1 MLMRTDKPL
10 SGKVAL
16 VTGGARGLG
25 KAFALRLA
33 KLGAAVMVS
42 DRDLSGG
49 AYAQAE
55 LTVEQELDTL
65 QAGYDLYQGDLTK
78 EDEVKDLFAALETR
92 FGRLDILVN
101 NIGGTAGPATATEC
115 AKDIWDKTVA
125 MNLTTTFLCSKYAA
139 VPMKRQQSGKI
150 INIASVEGLV
160 PLFIYH
166 AHYQAAKAGV
176 ISLTRSLALELAV
189 YGITVNAVAPGCIG
203 TEKWVKHY
211 KPLIP
216 DIVNQIPLGRLGSL
230 EDCAKVIEFLATDLS
245 DYMTGEVIKIDGGMI
260 NLNPSVVGRP
270 TYEVR
275 L

>member
-1 MLMRTDKPL
+1 MRTDKPL
-10 SGKVAL
+10 TGKVAL
-16 VTGGARGLG
+16 VTGAARGLG

-33 KLGAAVMVS
+33 KLGAAIMVS

-49 AYAQAE
+49 TYAQAE
-55 LTVEQELDTL
+55 PTIVQELDAL
-65 QAGYDLYQGDLTK
+65 QARYALYQGDLT
-78 EDEVKDLFAALETR
+78 DEETVKTLFAALETS

-115 AKDIWDKTVA
+115 DKAIWDKTVA

-139 VPMKRQQSGKI
+139 EPMKRQQAGKV

-176 ISLTRSLALELAV
+176 ISLTRSLALELAPF
-189 YGITVNAVAPGCIG
+189 GITVNAVAPGCIG
-203 TEKWVKHY
+203 TAKWVKHY
-211 KPLIP
+211 EPLIP
-216 DIVNQIPLGRLGSL
+216 GIVGQIPLGRLGSL

-245 DYMTGEVIKIDGGMI
+245 DYLTGEVIKIDGGMT
-260 NLNPSVVGRP
+260 NLNPAVVGRP